1 MWEKSTLK
9 EQSEL
14 WFDVLNWA
22 QEQYQ
27 FNHNVSSLIFMVVFD
42 HHYLLSASSHLK
54 FFILITNN
62 FQQNLKNFEN
72 ENEILNM
79 LLQFLEKKK
88 ICRKNRTRLHPFP

>member
-27 FNHNVSSLIFMVVFD
+27 FNHNVSSLIYVVVFD

-62 FQQNLKNFEN
+62 FQQNLKNLEN

-79 LLQFLEKKK
+79 LLQFLEKK
-88 ICRKNRTRLHPFP
+88 NLS

>member
-1 MWEKSTLK
+1 MASHVQKCGKKSTLK

-27 FNHNVSSLIFMVVFD
+27 FNHNVSSLIYVVVFD

-54 FFILITNN
+54 FFYFNY
-62 FQQNLKNFEN
+62 K
-72 ENEILNM
+72 
-79 LLQFLEKKK
+79 
-88 ICRKNRTRLHPFP
+88 